1 MCAMRARKVW
11 DRQVERSMAKVCT
24 VVLWK
29 GTDERERERERER
42 APPQHLNEAAV
53 VHISL

>member
-29 GTDERERERERER
+29 GTDERETERERERER
-42 APPQHLNEAAV
+42 ERESSPPT
-53 VHISL
+53 S